1 MLPDTTIHALLGT
14 SPLTWL
20 LLEGDD
26 YSPARGLISKGHSV
40 REGAEFVGEMHNAP
54 ERRDEQSHRLE
65 QAGMERKD
73 DGSFICIVVVS
84 S

>member
-1 MLPDTTIHALLGT
+1 MLPDTTIRALPGAP
-14 SPLTWL
+14 SFDWL
-20 LLEGDD
+20 RLEGDD
-26 YSPARGLISKGHSV
+26 YTPARGLISKGHSV